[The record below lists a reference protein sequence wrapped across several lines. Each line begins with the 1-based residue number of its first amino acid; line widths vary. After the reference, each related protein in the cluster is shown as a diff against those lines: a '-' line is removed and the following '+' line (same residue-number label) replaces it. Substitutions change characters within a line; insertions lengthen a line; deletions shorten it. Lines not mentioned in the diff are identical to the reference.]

1 MWIHLPA
8 VLWGALIEFAGWVC
22 PLTPLENW
30 FRENAGSTGYSS
42 GFIEHYVMPVLYPS
56 GLTREIQIALGV
68 FVIVVNA
75 GFYGWVL
82 RRHKR

>member
-30 FRENAGSTGYSS
+30 FREKAGGQGYSS
-42 GFIEHYVMPVLYPS
+42 DFIEQYVMPVLYPS

-75 GFYGWVL
+75 GIYVWVFH
-82 RRHKR
+82 RRKQ